1 VVKKELMGADDTPVV
16 ARRRVRL
23 ALRDAREA
31 RGYTQGQVAE
41 AMEWSLSKVMRIEKG
56 EVNISPGDLRALLDH
71 LEVNDPGEVGRLL
84 EDVRRARAERW
95 TVDRG
100 YREHLTAPMLQF
112 MQYERDA
119 TCFRYFNPVLLPAAF
134 QTVRYATAVLGV
146 VVGGFPEDAVTTR
159 IKARME
165 RRHQLVTRTRPP
177 RCLTILDESVLCR
190 EVGGPE
196 VMGEQLLEL
205 LRLMEYSNIFVRILP
220 FTEPLPIALLGPFN
234 ILDMGDGH
242 DAVLYREGP
251 RSDEIVTSRRE
262 ILNYRDTFE
271 RMWAG
276 VYGDEDSARLIEKR
290 AEAMLANA
298 SRRRS
303 PS

>member
-1 VVKKELMGADDTPVV
+1 MGADDTPVV

-31 RGYTQGQVAE
+31 KGYTQGQVAE

-71 LEVNDPGEVGRLL
+71 LDMTDPGEVRRLL
-84 EDVRRARAERW
+84 DDVRRARAERW
-95 TVDRG
+95 TVDPR
-100 YREHLTAPMLQF
+100 YREHLTAPMLQL

-119 TCFRYFNPVLLPAAF
+119 TCFRYFNPVLVPAAF

-146 VVGGFPEDAVTTR
+146 VIDGSAEDTVKTR
-159 IKARME
+159 IKARIE
-165 RRHQLVTRTRPP
+165 RRQQLVARNRPP
-177 RCLTILDESVLCR
+177 KCLTILDESVLCR

-205 LRLMEYSNIFVRILP
+205 LRLMEHDNIFVRILP
-220 FTEPLPIALLGPFN
+220 FTEPSPIALLGPFN
-234 ILDMGDGH
+234 ILDMGDGQ

-251 RSDEIVTSRRE
+251 HSDEIVTSRRE
-262 ILNYRDTFE
+262 ITNYREIFE
-271 RMWAG
+271 RLWAG
-276 VYGDEDSARLIEKR
+276 VYSDEDSAWLIEKR
-290 AEAMLANA
+290 ADAMLANA
-298 SRRRS
+298 GRHSSS
-303 PS
+303 P